1 MDLEGRTVVV
11 TGAAGG
17 IGRAIAMRSLGAGAR
32 VVAGDIDA
40 AGLDAL
46 ARAGA
51 ICQVADVSDPEA
63 AANLIRRAHDESGR
77 VDVLF
82 NNAGYGQARRI
93 EDVGPDEFE
102 RLVRV
107 HVFGTVYGMRA
118 AIPIMR
124 GQNHGRIVNTL
135 SRAAELCRA
144 GSGAYSAA
152 KAALWAVTR
161 VAAEETR
168 DANVLVNGLIPGP
181 TNTAIWGRDMPQL
194 QPPEAV
200 WPTARMLATLP
211 RGGPTGQ
218 VFWNEKPYALMD
230 PANPRAAQV

>member
-1 MDLEGRTVVV
+1 M
-11 TGAAGG
+11 
-17 IGRAIAMRSLGAGAR
+17 
-32 VVAGDIDA
+32 
-40 AGLDAL
+40 
-46 ARAGA
+46 
-51 ICQVADVSDPEA
+51 
-63 AANLIRRAHDESGR
+63 
-77 VDVLF
+77 LF

-93 EDVGPDEFE
+93 EDLESDEFE
-102 RLVRV
+102 HLVRV

-168 DANVLVNGLIPGP
+168 DADVLVNGLIPGP
-181 TNTAIWGRDMPQL
+181 TNTAIWGRDMPHL

-230 PANPRAAQV
+230 PANPRPAQV